1 MKTRIIY
8 ALYTIAAA
16 LAVFY
21 PLISEAGWSN
31 NHNETL
37 VRDSQ

>member
-1 MKTRIIY
+1 MRTRIIY

-21 PLISEAGWSN
+21 PLVSEAGKSL

-37 VRDSQ
+37 VRERR